1 MASVQT
7 RAPAPSPRAA
17 AGEERRRRVLEA
29 ALICFIERG
38 YTATTMADIRRASGV
53 SIGSIYHHFG
63 SKEQIAVALHR
74 EYLRRWWA
82 LSDQVIRPGRSPRA
96 VIRDLVASYLRWVEQ
111 EPELVR
117 FMFFL
122 PESLQIRAVAR
133 VELRAEFAEGQQ
145 SIWGWLA
152 DQAERGGIR
161 RLPMDLY
168 HAAIF
173 GPMLEHI
180 GRWLRGVADTQLP
193 EAGRLLGDTIWRSLA
208 PGR

>member
-1 MASVQT
+1 MASVQAT
-7 RAPAPSPRAA
+7 SSATSPRAI

-29 ALICFIERG
+29 ALACFVERG
-38 YTATTMADIRRASGV
+38 YTASTMEDIRRASGI

-63 SKEQIAVALHR
+63 SKERIAVALHR
-74 EYLRRWWA
+74 EYLRQWWA
-82 LSDQVIRPGRSPRA
+82 LSDDVIRPGRSARA
-96 VIRDLVASYLRWVEQ
+96 VIRDLVASYLRWAER
-111 EPELVR
+111 EPGLVR

-133 VELRAEFAEGQQ
+133 VELRGEFNEGQRN
-145 SIWGWLA
+145 IWTWLEA
-152 DQAERGGIR
+152 QAERGAISP
-161 RLPMDLY
+161 LPMDLY

-193 EAGRLLGDTIWRSLA
+193 EAGRLLGDTIWRSLS